1 MKRATLEAM
10 GLEKEQIDQILDEN
24 SADIGRERAKADAK
38 QEKISALEGELS
50 KKDAEIEAFKKADPE
65 GLQTKLTELQ
75 KKYDADIAA
84 WEEKE
89 AKRTYEERRAVF
101 FGDTTFTDDYTKHGI
116 LAEFDEKGFEYDE
129 ASGTFKDADTWLSE
143 LKNSVPTAFRDAK
156 TIPQIVNPSKGDPG
170 DMSITADQFKKM
182 TYMEK
187 LKFKNEQPDAYKAFK
202 TAE

>member
-38 QEKISALEGELS
+38 QDKISALESELS

-65 GLQTKLTELQ
+65 GLRNKLDELQ

-89 AKRTYEERRAVF
+89 AKRTYEERRATF
-101 FGDTTFTDDYTKHGI
+101 FGDTTFTDDYTKRGI

-187 LKFKNEQPDAYKAFK
+187 LKFKNEQPDAYKALK

>member
-1 MKRATLEAM
+1 MKRSTLEAM

-65 GLQTKLTELQ
+65 GLRNKLDELQ
-75 KKYDADIAA
+75 KKYDTDIAA

-89 AKRTYEERRAVF
+89 AKRTYEERRAAF
-101 FGDTTFTDDYTKHGI
+101 FGDTAFTDDYTKRGI
-116 LAEFDEKGFEYDE
+116 LAEFDEKGFDYDE

-143 LKNSVPTAFRDAK
+143 LKNSVPTAFRDPK

-187 LKFKNEQPDAYKAFK
+187 LKFKNEQPDVYKTFK
-202 TAE
+202 PAE

>member
-101 FGDTTFTDDYTKHGI
+101 FGDTTFTDDYTKRGI

>member
-38 QEKISALEGELS
+38 QEKITELEGELS

-65 GLQTKLTELQ
+65 GLQAKLTELQ
-75 KKYDADIAA
+75 KKYIAA

-89 AKRTYEERRAVF
+89 AKRTYEERRAAF
-101 FGDTTFTDDYTKHGI
+101 FGDTTFTDDYTKRGI

-129 ASGTFKDADTWLSE
+129 ASATFKDADTWLSE
-143 LKNSVPTAFRDAK
+143 LKNSVPTAFRDPK

-187 LKFKNEQPDAYKAFK
+187 LKFKNEQPDVYKTFK

>member
-50 KKDAEIEAFKKADPE
+50 KKDAEIEALKKANPE
-65 GLQTKLTELQ
+65 GLRNKLDELQ

-89 AKRTYEERRAVF
+89 AKRTYEERRAAF
-101 FGDTTFTDDYTKHGI
+101 FGDTTFTDDYTKRGI
-116 LAEFDEKGFEYDE
+116 LAEFDEKGFDYDE

-143 LKNSVPTAFRDAK
+143 LKNSVPTAFRDPK

-170 DMSITADQFKKM
+170 DMSITADQFKNM

-187 LKFKNEQPDAYKAFK
+187 LKFKNEQPDAYKVLK

>member
-24 SADIGRERAKADAK
+24 SADIGRERAKSDAK
-38 QEKISALEGELS
+38 QEKITELETRLTE
-50 KKDAEIEAFKKADPE
+50 KDAEIEAFKKADPE
-65 GLQTKLTELQ
+65 GLQAKLTELQ
-75 KKYDADIAA
+75 KKYDTDIAA

-89 AKRTYEERRAVF
+89 AKRTYEERRADF
-101 FGDTTFTDDYTKHGI
+101 FGDTTFTDDYTKRGI

-129 ASGTFKDADTWLSE
+129 ASATFKDADTWLSE
-143 LKNSVPTAFRDAK
+143 LKSSVPTAFRDPK
-156 TIPQIVNPSKGDPG
+156 TIPQIVKPSKGDPG

-187 LKFKNEQPDAYKAFK
+187 LKFKNEQPDAYKALK

>member
-1 MKRATLEAM
+1 M
-10 GLEKEQIDQILDEN
+10 
-24 SADIGRERAKADAK
+24 
-38 QEKISALEGELS
+38 
-50 KKDAEIEAFKKADPE
+50 
-65 GLQTKLTELQ
+65 
-75 KKYDADIAA
+75 
-84 WEEKE
+84 
-89 AKRTYEERRAVF
+89 
-101 FGDTTFTDDYTKHGI
+101 
-116 LAEFDEKGFEYDE
+116 AEFDEKGFEYDE